1 MAVTKR
7 KSGSITA
14 EKPEKRVKK
23 EKSAAAAAAPASNK
37 KTLFGKVLDEEEE
50 DDGED
55 EGELEAEP
63 IRDDDEQ
70 NDMDME
76 VDAAANN
83 GDQTVPQKNKIR
95 KSLLPRFAFALCAM
109 EDIHA
114 TLGPQLT

>member
-23 EKSAAAAAAPASNK
+23 EKSAAAAPASNK
-37 KTLFGKVLDEEEE
+37 KTLFGKVLGEDNEE

-76 VDAAANN
+76 VDAPAAN

-95 KSLLPRFAFALCAM
+95 KSYLLFSWHCV
-109 EDIHA
+109 H
-114 TLGPQLT
+114 Q

>member
-23 EKSAAAAAAPASNK
+23 EKSAPAAAPASNK

-76 VDAAANN
+76 VDASANN

-95 KSLLPRFAFALCAM
+95 KSLLPLFLSDLRAM
-109 EDIHA
+109 EEIHV
-114 TLGPQLT
+114 TLGLQLT

>member
-14 EKPEKRVKK
+14 EKPQKKVKQ
-23 EKSAAAAAAPASNK
+23 EKSAAPASNK
-37 KTLFGKVLDEEEE
+37 KTLFGKVLDEEDKDQE
-50 DDGED
+50 DDDED

-76 VDAAANN
+76 VDASAVN
-83 GDQTVPQKNKIR
+83 GDQTVPQKPKIR
-95 KSLLPRFAFALCAM
+95 KYLLSYLSACVCGGLQRC
-109 EDIHA
+109 
-114 TLGPQLT
+114 

>member
-23 EKSAAAAAAPASNK
+23 EKSAPAAAAPASNK
-37 KTLFGKVLDEEEE
+37 KTFFGKVIDEEE
-50 DDGED
+50 DDAED

-70 NDMDME
+70 NAMDME
-76 VDAAANN
+76 VEAPAH

-95 KSLLPRFAFALCAM
+95 KSLLLFLFALCAM
-109 EDIHA
+109 EDIHT
-114 TLGPQLT
+114 TLGSQLT